1 MTQPTDL
8 DQAWR
13 TVVNDLQPHQQAWLR
28 ASKPVTLHEST
39 AIIAV
44 PNDFTR
50 SQLEGRLRAQL
61 EDALSLS
68 LGLEIRIAVTVDPAL
83 EQDEAEV
90 ARMHADRQRQVDKST
105 SLHAVPSP
113 LPDDVPSPAETPLG
127 LVPTPHS
134 PATEFAKSS
143 ALETRLNPK
152 YTFETFVI
160 GSSNRFP
167 HAAAVAVAEAPGKA
181 YNPLLVY
188 GDSGLGK
195 THLLHAIG

>member
-61 EDALSLS
+61 EDAHCS
-68 LGLEIRIAVTVDPAL
+68 
-83 EQDEAEV
+83 
-90 ARMHADRQRQVDKST
+90 
-105 SLHAVPSP
+105 
-113 LPDDVPSPAETPLG
+113 
-127 LVPTPHS
+127 
-134 PATEFAKSS
+134 
-143 ALETRLNPK
+143 
-152 YTFETFVI
+152 
-160 GSSNRFP
+160 
-167 HAAAVAVAEAPGKA
+167 
-181 YNPLLVY
+181 
-188 GDSGLGK
+188 
-195 THLLHAIG
+195 